1 MSEEDEPRPRR
12 TYSSEL
18 VAHALRRAARLQVEA
33 AEATERRSAPTSAD
47 DDPEGHGH
55 RELLEAARE
64 AGIDE
69 EFMTVALAELDGGE
83 GTTSL
88 ALPTASRSSPPR
100 AGSAPRSATCWSR
113 G

>member
-55 RELLEAARE
+55 RELEALLEQVAAQLQRD
-64 AGIDE
+64 AAYR
-69 EFMTVALAELDGGE
+69 V
-83 GTTSL
+83 
-88 ALPTASRSSPPR
+88 
-100 AGSAPRSATCWSR
+100 
-113 G
+113 